1 MNEQFFLLVLW
12 TKCEIQTNYF
22 LFDGIYVGMVCI
34 VSKGVHLG
42 WVLRSRFCNFQYV
55 DES

>member
-1 MNEQFFLLVLW
+1 MNNFFYWYFGRSV
-12 TKCEIQTNYF
+12 KFKHYF

-34 VSKGVHLG
+34 ASKGVHLG
-42 WVLRSRFCNFQYV
+42 WVFRSRFCNFQYV

>member
-1 MNEQFFLLVLW
+1 MNEQFFSLVLW

-42 WVLRSRFCNFQYV
+42 WVFRSRFCNFQYV